1 MAWLP
6 RLPQN
11 LHFEVHEM
19 LRLPQ
24 NEQLKVLK
32 MLCQPRN
39 HYVKALPEK
48 YSQKEHQ
55 NNLEKNRQPMAI
67 GLKAIASRV
76 EAISSR
82 VEAMAIRLEAIASV
96 VACFPEP
103 LQRLGAEERASFG
116 AGPCMACWAQLVM
129 QYYARYV

>member
-1 MAWLP
+1 
-6 RLPQN
+6 
-11 LHFEVHEM
+11 M

-76 EAISSR
+76 EAIASR
-82 VEAMAIRLEAIASV
+82 VEAMAIRLEAIASRVEAIASWVEAMAIRLESSGWRPSLV
-96 VACFPEP
+96 VTRFH
-103 LQRLGAEERASFG
+103 
-116 AGPCMACWAQLVM
+116 
-129 QYYARYV
+129 